1 MAKATKQK
9 SGKWRCVASY
19 TDENGAY
26 KQKVFTADSR
36 KEAEF
41 LASQFK
47 LKYKHDNKT
56 ENKSVGKLIDEYI
69 RNNSSLLSP
78 STIRGYETLRKTA
91 LQDII
96 SKPVGSLEHKDYQ
109 QAINNYS
116 KTHKPKTVQNAHTLF
131 TTVLKENNIDITE
144 NTKLPQKEK
153 KEIVIPTQEELSS
166 FLSYLE
172 TNYSRLYL
180 LCLFSVCCG
189 LRYSET
195 IALTWGD
202 INNRTLSIT
211 KAKVRDTNN
220 QYQVKLP
227 KTAAGTRKL
236 EMPDKLYNALP
247 PRGGDSESVIS
258 GNIKTLGNL
267 YIRVSKKVGFNY
279 NFHSLRHYYASI
291 LLLEGVPNK
300 YAMERMGHATDNML
314 KNVYQHTFRSK
325 QEEIDKTIN
334 AAFNKL

>member
-9 SGKWRCVASY
+9 SGNWRCVASY
-19 TDENGAY
+19 TDENGVY
-26 KQKVFTADSR
+26 KQKVFTAPSK

-47 LKYKHDNKT
+47 LNYKHDNKT

-69 RNNSSLLSP
+69 TNNSNLLSP
-78 STIRGYETLRKTA
+78 STIRGYKTLKKTA
-91 LQDII
+91 LQEII
-96 SKPVGSLEHKDYQ
+96 DLPTHVLTHQLYQ

-116 KTHKPKTVQNAHTLF
+116 KTHKPKTVQNAHALF
-131 TTVLKENNIDITE
+131 ATVLKENNIDITE

-153 KEIVIPTQEELSS
+153 KEIAIPTQEELSS
-166 FLSYLE
+166 FLSYLKE
-172 TNYSRLYL
+172 NHPNLYL
-180 LCLFSVCCG
+180 LCAFSVYAG
-189 LRYSET
+189 LRHSET

-202 INNRTLSIT
+202 INNRTISIT
-211 KAKVRDTNN
+211 KAKVRDADG
-220 QYQVKLP
+220 QYQVKPP
-227 KTAAGTRKL
+227 KTTAGTRKL

-247 PRGGDSESVIS
+247 PRGEDSESVIS
-258 GNIKTLGNL
+258 SNIKTLDNL

>member
-9 SGKWRCVASY
+9 SGNWRCVASY

-26 KQKVFTADSR
+26 KQKVFTAPSK

-47 LKYKHDNKT
+47 LNYKHDNKT

-69 RNNSSLLSP
+69 TNNSNLLSP
-78 STIRGYETLRKTA
+78 STIRGYKTLKKTA
-91 LQDII
+91 LQEII
-96 SKPVGSLEHKDYQ
+96 DLPTHVLTHQLYQ
-109 QAINNYS
+109 QAINNYA
-116 KTHKPKTVQNAHTLF
+116 KTHKPKTVQNAHALF
-131 TTVLKENNIDITE
+131 ATVLKENKIYITE
-144 NTKLPQKEK
+144 DTNLPQKEK
-153 KEIVIPTQEELSS
+153 KEISIPTKEELSS
-166 FLSYLE
+166 FLSYLKE
-172 TNYSRLYL
+172 NHPDLYL
-180 LCLFSVCCG
+180 LCTFSVYAG
-189 LRYSET
+189 LRHSET

-202 INNRTLSIT
+202 INNRTISIT
-211 KAKVRDTNN
+211 KAKVRDADG
-220 QYQVKLP
+220 QYQVKPP
-227 KTAAGTRKL
+227 KTTAGTRKL

-247 PRGGDSESVIS
+247 PRGEDSESVITS
-258 GNIKTLGNL
+258 NIKTLDNL

>member
-26 KQKVFTADSR
+26 KQKVFTAPSK

-47 LKYKHDNKT
+47 LNYKHDNKT

-69 RNNSSLLSP
+69 TNNSNLLSP
-78 STIRGYETLRKTA
+78 STIRGYKTLKKTA
-91 LQDII
+91 LQEII
-96 SKPVGSLEHKDYQ
+96 DLPTHVLTHQLYQ

-116 KTHKPKTVQNAHTLF
+116 KTHKPKTVQNAHALF
-131 TTVLKENNIDITE
+131 ATVLKENNIDITE

-153 KEIVIPTQEELSS
+153 KEIAIPTQEELSS
-166 FLSYLE
+166 FLSYLKE
-172 TNYSRLYL
+172 NYPDLHL
-180 LCLFSVCCG
+180 LCAFSVYAG
-189 LRYSET
+189 LRHSET

-202 INNRTLSIT
+202 INNRTISIT
-211 KAKVRDTNN
+211 KAKVRDADG
-220 QYQVKLP
+220 QYQVKPP
-227 KTAAGTRKL
+227 KTTAGTRKL

-247 PRGGDSESVIS
+247 LRGEDSESVINDS
-258 GNIKTLGNL
+258 PKALASL
-267 YIRVSKKVGFNY
+267 YKRVSKKVGFNY

-314 KNVYQHTFRSK
+314 KNVYQHTFKSK

>member
-26 KQKVFTADSR
+26 KQKVFTAPSK

-47 LKYKHDNKT
+47 LNYKHDNKT

-69 RNNSSLLSP
+69 TNNSNLLSP
-78 STIRGYETLRKTA
+78 STIRGYETLKKTA
-91 LQDII
+91 LQEII
-96 SKPVGSLEHKDYQ
+96 DLPTHVLTHQLYQ
-109 QAINNYS
+109 QAINNYA
-116 KTHKPKTVQNAHTLF
+116 KTHKPKTVQNAHALF
-131 TTVLKENNIDITE
+131 ATVLKENKIYITE
-144 NTKLPQKEK
+144 NTNLPQKEK
-153 KEIVIPTQEELSS
+153 KEISIPTKEELSF
-166 FLSYLE
+166 FLSYLKE
-172 TNYSRLYL
+172 NHPDLYL
-180 LCLFSVCCG
+180 LCAFSVYAG
-189 LRYSET
+189 LRHSET

-202 INNRTLSIT
+202 INNRTISIT
-211 KAKVRDTNN
+211 KAKVRDADG
-220 QYQVKLP
+220 QYQIKPP
-227 KTAAGTRKL
+227 KTTAGTRKL

-247 PRGGDSESVIS
+247 PRGEDSESVINDS
-258 GNIKTLGNL
+258 PKALASL
-267 YIRVSKKVGFNY
+267 YKRVSKKVGFNY

>member
-26 KQKVFTADSR
+26 KQKVFTAPSK

-47 LKYKHDNKT
+47 LNYKHDNKT

-69 RNNSSLLSP
+69 TNNSNLLSP
-78 STIRGYETLRKTA
+78 STIRGYKTLKKTA
-91 LQDII
+91 LQEII
-96 SKPVGSLEHKDYQ
+96 DLPTHVLTHQLYQ
-109 QAINNYS
+109 QAINNYA
-116 KTHKPKTVQNAHTLF
+116 KTHKPKTVQNAHALF
-131 TTVLKENNIDITE
+131 ATVLKENKIYITE
-144 NTKLPQKEK
+144 DTNLPQKEK
-153 KEIVIPTQEELSS
+153 KEISIPTKEELSS
-166 FLSYLE
+166 FLSYLKE
-172 TNYSRLYL
+172 NHPDLYL
-180 LCLFSVCCG
+180 LCAFSVYAG
-189 LRYSET
+189 LRHSET

-202 INNRTLSIT
+202 INNRTISIT
-211 KAKVRDTNN
+211 KAKVRDADG
-220 QYQVKLP
+220 QYQIKPP
-227 KTAAGTRKL
+227 KTTAGTRKL

-247 PRGGDSESVIS
+247 LRGEDSESVITS
-258 GNIKTLGNL
+258 NIKTLDNL

>member
-9 SGKWRCVASY
+9 SGNWRCVASY

-26 KQKVFTADSR
+26 KQKVFTAPSK

-47 LKYKHDNKT
+47 LNYKHDKKT

-69 RNNSSLLSP
+69 TNNSNLLSP
-78 STIRGYETLRKTA
+78 STIRGYKTLKKTA
-91 LQDII
+91 LQEII
-96 SKPVGSLEHKDYQ
+96 DLPTHVLTHQLYQ
-109 QAINNYS
+109 QAINNYA
-116 KTHKPKTVQNAHTLF
+116 KTHKPKTVQNAHALF
-131 TTVLKENNIDITE
+131 ATVLKENNIDITE

-153 KEIVIPTQEELSS
+153 KEISIPTKEELSS
-166 FLSYLE
+166 FLSYLKE
-172 TNYSRLYL
+172 NHPNLYL
-180 LCLFSVCCG
+180 LCAFSVYTG
-189 LRYSET
+189 LRHSET

-202 INNRTLSIT
+202 INNRTISIT
-211 KAKVRDTNN
+211 KAKVRDADG
-220 QYQVKLP
+220 QYQVKPP
-227 KTAAGTRKL
+227 KTTAGTRKL

-247 PRGGDSESVIS
+247 PRGEDSESVIS
-258 GNIKTLGNL
+258 SNIKTLDNL

>member
-26 KQKVFTADSR
+26 KQKVFTAPSK

-47 LKYKHDNKT
+47 LNYKHDNKT

-69 RNNSSLLSP
+69 TNNSNLLSP
-78 STIRGYETLRKTA
+78 STIRGYETLKKTA
-91 LQDII
+91 LQEII
-96 SKPVGSLEHKDYQ
+96 DLPTHVLTHQLYQ
-109 QAINNYS
+109 QAINNYA
-116 KTHKPKTVQNAHTLF
+116 KTHKPKTVQNAHALF
-131 TTVLKENNIDITE
+131 ATVLKENKIYITE
-144 NTKLPQKEK
+144 NTNLPQKEK
-153 KEIVIPTQEELSS
+153 KEIAIPTQEELSS
-166 FLSYLE
+166 FLSYLKE
-172 TNYSRLYL
+172 NHPDLYL
-180 LCLFSVCCG
+180 LCAFSVYAG
-189 LRYSET
+189 LRHSET

-202 INNRTLSIT
+202 INNRILSIT
-211 KAKVRDTNN
+211 KAKVRDADG
-220 QYQVKLP
+220 QYQVKPP
-227 KTAAGTRKL
+227 KTTAGTRKL

-247 PRGGDSESVIS
+247 PRGEDSESVITS
-258 GNIKTLGNL
+258 NIKTLDNL

>member
-19 TDENGAY
+19 TDEKGAY
-26 KQKVFTADSR
+26 KQKVFTAPSK

-47 LKYKHDNKT
+47 LNYKHDNKT

-69 RNNSSLLSP
+69 TNNSNLLSP
-78 STIRGYETLRKTA
+78 STIRGYKTLKKTA
-91 LQDII
+91 LQEII
-96 SKPVGSLEHKDYQ
+96 DLPTHVLTHQLYQ
-109 QAINNYS
+109 QAINNYA
-116 KTHKPKTVQNAHTLF
+116 KTHKPKTVQNAHALF
-131 TTVLKENNIDITE
+131 ATVLKENKIYITE
-144 NTKLPQKEK
+144 DTNLPQKEK
-153 KEIVIPTQEELSS
+153 KEISIPTKEELSS
-166 FLSYLE
+166 FLSYLKE
-172 TNYSRLYL
+172 NHPNLYL
-180 LCLFSVCCG
+180 LCAFSVYAG
-189 LRYSET
+189 LRHSET

-202 INNRTLSIT
+202 INNRTISIT
-211 KAKVRDTNN
+211 KAKVRDADG
-220 QYQVKLP
+220 QYQVKPP
-227 KTAAGTRKL
+227 KTIAGTRKL

-247 PRGGDSESVIS
+247 PRGEDSESVIS
-258 GNIKTLGNL
+258 SNIKTLDNL

>member
-9 SGKWRCVASY
+9 SGNWRCVASY
-19 TDENGAY
+19 TDEKGAY
-26 KQKVFTADSR
+26 KQKVFTAPSK

-109 QAINNYS
+109 QAINNYA
-116 KTHKPKTVQNAHTLF
+116 KTHKPKTVQNAHALF
-131 TTVLKENNIDITE
+131 ATVLKENKIYITE
-144 NTKLPQKEK
+144 NTNLPQKEK
-153 KEIVIPTQEELSS
+153 KEIAIPTQEELSS

-172 TNYSRLYL
+172 TNCPRLYL
-180 LCLFSVCCG
+180 LCLFSACCG
-189 LRYSET
+189 LRPSET

-211 KAKVRDTNN
+211 KAKVRDSDG
-220 QYQVKLP
+220 QYQVKPP
-227 KTAAGTRKL
+227 KTTAGTRKL

-247 PRGGDSESVIS
+247 PRGEDSESVINDS
-258 GNIKTLGNL
+258 PKALASL
-267 YIRVSKKVGFNY
+267 YKRVSKKVGFNY
-279 NFHSLRHYYASI
+279 NFYALRHYYASI

>member
-9 SGKWRCVASY
+9 SGNWRCVASY
-19 TDENGAY
+19 TDENGVY
-26 KQKVFTADSR
+26 KQKVFTAPSK

-47 LKYKHDNKT
+47 LNYKHDNKT

-69 RNNSSLLSP
+69 TNNSNLLSP
-78 STIRGYETLRKTA
+78 STIRGYKTLKKTA
-91 LQDII
+91 LQEII
-96 SKPVGSLEHKDYQ
+96 DLPTHVLTHQLYQ

-116 KTHKPKTVQNAHTLF
+116 KTHKPKTVQNAHALF
-131 TTVLKENNIDITE
+131 ATVLKENNIDITE

-153 KEIVIPTQEELSS
+153 KEIAIPTQEELSS
-166 FLSYLE
+166 FLSYLKE
-172 TNYSRLYL
+172 NHPNLYL
-180 LCLFSVCCG
+180 LCAFSVYAG
-189 LRYSET
+189 LRHSET

-202 INNRTLSIT
+202 INNRTISIT
-211 KAKVRDTNN
+211 KAKVRDADG
-220 QYQVKLP
+220 QYQVKPP
-227 KTAAGTRKL
+227 KTTAGTRKL

-247 PRGGDSESVIS
+247 PRGEDSESVIS
-258 GNIKTLGNL
+258 SNIKTLDNL
-267 YIRVSKKVGFNY
+267 YIRVSNKVGFNY

>member
-36 KEAEF
+36 KEAQNK
-41 LASQFK
+41 ASNFVVRH
-47 LKYKHDNKT
+47 KHDNKT

-116 KTHKPKTVQNAHTLF
+116 KTHKPKTVQNAHALF
-131 TTVLKENNIDITE
+131 ATVLKENNIDITE

-153 KEIVIPTQEELSS
+153 KEIAIPTQEELSS

-172 TNYSRLYL
+172 TNYPDLYL
-180 LCLFSVCCG
+180 LCAFSVYAG
-189 LRYSET
+189 LRHSET

-202 INNRTLSIT
+202 INNRTISIT
-211 KAKVRDTNN
+211 KAKVRDADG
-220 QYQVKLP
+220 QYQIKPP
-227 KTAAGTRKL
+227 KTTAGTRKL
-236 EMPDKLYNALP
+236 EMPDKLYNTLP
-247 PRGGDSESVIS
+247 PRGEDSESVITS
-258 GNIKTLGNL
+258 NIKTLDNL

-300 YAMERMGHATDNML
+300 YAMGRMGHATDNML

>member
-36 KEAEF
+36 KEAKF

-109 QAINNYS
+109 QAINNYA
-116 KTHKPKTVQNAHTLF
+116 KTHKPKTVQNAHALF
-131 TTVLKENNIDITE
+131 ATVLKENNIDITE

-153 KEIVIPTQEELSS
+153 KEIAIPTQEELSS
-166 FLSYLE
+166 FLSYLKE
-172 TNYSRLYL
+172 NHPDLYL
-180 LCLFSVCCG
+180 LCAFSVYAG
-189 LRYSET
+189 LRHSET

-202 INNRTLSIT
+202 INNRTISIT
-211 KAKVRDTNN
+211 KAKVRDADG
-220 QYQVKLP
+220 QYQIKPP
-227 KTAAGTRKL
+227 KTTAGTRKL

-247 PRGGDSESVIS
+247 PRGEDSESVITS
-258 GNIKTLGNL
+258 NIKTLDNL

>member
-9 SGKWRCVASY
+9 SGNWRCVASY
-19 TDENGAY
+19 TDEKGAY
-26 KQKVFTADSR
+26 KQKVFTAPSK

-116 KTHKPKTVQNAHTLF
+116 KTHKPKTV
-131 TTVLKENNIDITE
+131 LKENNIDITE

-153 KEIVIPTQEELSS
+153 KEIAIPTQEELSS

-172 TNYSRLYL
+172 TNCPRLYL
-180 LCLFSVCCG
+180 LCLFSACCG
-189 LRYSET
+189 LRPSET

-211 KAKVRDTNN
+211 KAKVRDADG
-220 QYQVKLP
+220 QYQVKPP
-227 KTAAGTRKL
+227 KTTAGTRKL

-247 PRGGDSESVIS
+247 PRGEDSESVINDS
-258 GNIKTLGNL
+258 PKALASL
-267 YIRVSKKVGFNY
+267 YKRVSKKVGFNY